1 MIDYLSIV
9 MENLSS
15 LNINELNKV
24 IDIAKK
30 KKEKMVADEKCAAAA
45 NLVKAFNAYKEATGE
60 EEVMI
65 QNCFGR
71 DFGTIDAYITIDKL
85 YLDGNGNICH
95 KVTY

>member
-1 MIDYLSIV
+1 MNDYLSVV
-9 MENLSS
+9 MGSLSS
-15 LNINELNKV
+15 LSIDELNKV
-24 IDIAKK
+24 IDAAEK
-30 KKEKMVADEKCAAAA
+30 KKEKIVADEKHAAAI
-45 NLVKAFNAYKEATGE
+45 NLVEAFNAYKKATGE